1 MGKKEVKPFFGKPTP
16 LREALEDF
24 LKKEGLFPQLH
35 SFILLSRFGEWF
47 PQLADFCR
55 PVRLQEGVLYLEV
68 DDPLWTLEVK
78 KCIPDI
84 LLRYKEEG
92 LEVKKIKIQCRY

>member
-1 MGKKEVKPFFGKPTP
+1 MEKKEVKSFFGKPTP
-16 LREALEDF
+16 LGEVLEGF
-24 LKKEGLFPQLH
+24 LKKEGLFPQIH

-47 PQLADFCR
+47 PHLADFCQPTKLR
-55 PVRLQEGVLYLEV
+55 EGVLYLEV
-68 DDPLWTLEVK
+68 NDPLWTLEVK

-84 LLRYKEEG
+84 LLRCEEEG

>member
-1 MGKKEVKPFFGKPTP
+1 MREKEVKSSFGKPTP
-16 LREALEDF
+16 LGEVLENF
-24 LKKEGLFPQLH
+24 LKKEGLFSPVH
-35 SFILLSRFGEWF
+35 IFISLSRFGEWF

-55 PVRLQEGVLYLEV
+55 PSKLREGVLYLEV

-84 LLRYKEEG
+84 IRRFQEEG
-92 LEVKKIKIQCRY
+92 LEIKKVKIQCH